1 MTAIS
6 LFGIEGAIGRY
17 LGYFEERSI
26 PGDYG
31 ITVSLNIGVAQGVNS
46 IGVVVLH
53 RPYAHQ
59 SYSPSR
65 MWAGGLVLTDID
77 RAHSYKLYSND
88 AEPRPRA
95 ELRLG

>member
-1 MTAIS
+1 MELA
-6 LFGIEGAIGRY
+6 ENKGA
-17 LGYFEERSI
+17 
-26 PGDYG
+26 
-31 ITVSLNIGVAQGVNS
+31 

-77 RAHSYKLYSND
+77 RAHSYELY
-88 AEPRPRA
+88 RTKGGT
-95 ELRLG
+95 LGE